1 MAFGLFRKRL
11 PDMTATAAAPQAA
24 QPAAHSEPAA
34 AVESDSAKEILELL
48 ELELGAM
55 IRQLERAANSVA
67 GGAEATATTLA
78 AIRDRTDALT
88 GRTNAAQSNASTFA
102 HAADKFTQSALGIG
116 AQVREA
122 GKLADEASAAAQ
134 EARANVDRLRESS
147 AAIGNVV
154 NLIAQ
159 IARQTTLLALNS
171 TIEAARAGAAGRGFA
186 VVATEVKA
194 LAVQTQGATEEITK
208 KIDALQRD
216 AAGSADAVHRIS
228 QAIEAIRPVFET
240 VNGAVAEQNATTSE
254 VSGNATSASQ
264 FIISVG
270 ESAAEIDAATKAAES
285 HGENVASAGK
295 AVTAFA
301 QKLKSRCAVLLRQ
314 NEHDDRRKTE
324 RLPCHLKLETA
335 RGVLP
340 VYEIAMDGVLI
351 GGADAGRLASQ
362 AMIEGTLEGVGA
374 CRLRVVEQ
382 SKAGARAQF
391 VNPDAALREKI
402 EDRLWSIH
410 EENTEF
416 VTRAMEAGNALT
428 GIFEQAVARGE
439 VKIEDLF
446 DTDYAEIAGT
456 NPQQYRTRYG
466 LGRPRAAVVPGSV
479 SGKGPALGVLRHGR
493 SQRLPAGAQQDLF
506 ASAAAGRCRVEHSQQ
521 PQPAD
526 VQRSGGVGCRAQPAL
541 VSGAE
546 LCARHGQ
553 RKYCDDARDRRS
565 DPRAGPALGRISD
578 GLQALVR
585 AQARRQRANHL
596 LRPELEWEC
605 RGEPANGSDWR
616 TLKTCPS
623 YNLQYW
629 TPAPTERLPSG

>member
-11 PDMTATAAAPQAA
+11 PDQAEPATTPEAP

-34 AVESDSAKEILELL
+34 AAEGDSAREILELL

-67 GGAEATATTLA
+67 GGAEATAATLA

-88 GRTNAAQSNASTFA
+88 GRTNAAQSTASTFA
-102 HAADKFTQSALGIG
+102 HAADKFTQSAQGIG
-116 AQVREA
+116 AQVRNA

-171 TIEAARAGAAGRGFA
+171 TIEAARAGAAGKGFA

-194 LAVQTQGATEEITK
+194 LAVQTQGATEEITR

-254 VSGNATSASQ
+254 VSGNAASASE
-264 FIISVG
+264 FIVSVG
-270 ESAAEIDAATKAAES
+270 ESAAEIDAATKAAET
-285 HGENVASAGK
+285 HGANVASAGK
-295 AVTAFA
+295 AVTTFA

-314 NEHDDRRKTE
+314 SEHADRRKTE
-324 RLPCHLKLETA
+324 RLPCHLKFETA
-335 RGVLP
+335 RGVMP

-351 GGADAGRLASQ
+351 GGTDASRLAPQ
-362 AMIEGTLEGVGA
+362 AMIEGTLEDIGA

-382 SKAGARAQF
+382 SKAGVRAQF
-391 VNPDAALREKI
+391 VGPSAALNEKI
-402 EDRLWSIH
+402 EDKLWSIH
-410 EENTEF
+410 EENTEL

-428 GIFEQAVARGE
+428 KIFEQAVARGE
-439 VKIEDLF
+439 VKLEDLF
-446 DTDYAEIAGT
+446 DTDYVEIAGT
-456 NPQQYRTRYG
+456 NPQQYRTKYLDWADRALPPFQEAFLAREPRMAFCAMVDRNGFLPVHNKIYSHPQ
-466 LGRPRAAVVPGSV
+466 RPGDVAWNTANSRN
-479 SGKGPALGVLRHGR
+479 RR
-493 SQRLPAGAQQDLF
+493 MFNDPAGL
-506 ASAAAGRCRVEHSQQ
+506 AAARNLRSYL
-521 PQPAD
+521 
-526 VQRSGGVGCRAQPAL
+526 VQS
-541 VSGAE
+541 
-546 LCARHGQ
+546 
-553 RKYCDDARDRRS
+553 YARDMGNGNTVMMREIDVPIRVQ
-565 DPRAGPALGRISD
+565 GRHW
-578 GLQALVR
+578 G
-585 AQARRQRANHL
+585 
-596 LRPELEWEC
+596 
-605 RGEPANGSDWR
+605 GFR
-616 TLKTCPS
+616 TAYKL
-623 YNLQYW
+623 
-629 TPAPTERLPSG
+629 